1 MATGASFQKEQ
12 NFRTAYANFNVNLV
26 SKFNEDDISRLLL
39 NKGIIRNK
47 LKINA
52 IIFNAQVIITI
63 QKKYGSFKK
72 WLDLNHPKER
82 KEWVKL
88 FKKTFKFTG
97 GEITYEFL
105 MSTGYLVGAHEKSCP
120 IYKKLNT

>member
-1 MATGASFQKEQ
+1 M
-12 NFRTAYANFNVNLV
+12 V
-26 SKFNEDDISRLLL
+26 SKFNDDDISRLLL
-39 NKGIIRNK
+39 DKGIIRNK

-82 KEWVKL
+82 KEWVRL

-97 GEITYEFL
+97 GEITNEFL
-105 MSTGYLVGAHEKSCP
+105 MGTGYLEGAHEKSCP
-120 IYKKLNT
+120 IYKKLNSK